1 MTPPKIVVGV
11 DGSEHATA
19 ALRWALKH
27 AEMLHASVEAIY
39 AWQFPLLSL
48 PGAFTRD
55 DMETAAKQFLLDAV
69 SEVEPPP
76 TVELQFTV
84 AEGDPRSTLIA
95 MADDAILLVLGTRGR
110 SPFTGLL
117 LGSVSQACAATARCP
132 VVIVK
137 VPHPTPAHEASPAS
151 AT

>member
-1 MTPPKIVVGV
+1 MTPPKIIVGV

-19 ALRWALKH
+19 ALRWALEH

-55 DMETAAKQFLLDAV
+55 EMETAAKQFLLDAV
-69 SEVEPPP
+69 SAVEPPP
-76 TVELQFTV
+76 SVPLQLTV

-95 MADDAILLVLGTRGR
+95 AAHDAILLVLGTRGHA
-110 SPFTGLL
+110 PFTGLL
-117 LGSVSQACAATARCP
+117 LGSVSQACAAAARCP

-137 VPHPTPAHEASPAS
+137 IPHPTPAHEVSPVS

>member
-1 MTPPKIVVGV
+1 MTSPKIVVGV

-19 ALRWALKH
+19 ALRWALEH
-27 AEMLHASVEAIY
+27 AKMLHGSVEAIY

-55 DMETAAKQFLLDAV
+55 EMETAAKQFLLEAV
-69 SEVEPPP
+69 SGVESPPA
-76 TVELQFTV
+76 VSLQLTI

-95 MADDAILLVLGTRGR
+95 AAHDAALLVLGTRGR
-110 SPFTGLL
+110 APFTGLL
-117 LGSVSQACAATARCP
+117 LGAVSQACAATAPCP

-137 VPHPTPAHEASPAS
+137 VPHPTAAHELSPA
-151 AT
+151 TVT